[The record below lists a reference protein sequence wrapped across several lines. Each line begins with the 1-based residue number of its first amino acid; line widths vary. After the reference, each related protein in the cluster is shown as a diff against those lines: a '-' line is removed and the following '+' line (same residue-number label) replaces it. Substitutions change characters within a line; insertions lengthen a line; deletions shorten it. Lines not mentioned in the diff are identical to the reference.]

1 MSRRNAKVVAGG
13 IALVAA
19 LAYLRDPPWLGN
31 VTSGMREW
39 DYSESGTVFRWT
51 AGRASL
57 FIPSDA
63 KFVMIPLRS
72 GIPGPLN
79 LNGEVP
85 VEIRVDGRFLATI
98 RLTDPAA
105 WVRQELPL
113 GNRVTHRRFRRVDLH
128 VPRAVGQ
135 GNLGVMTGPP
145 TIW

>member
-1 MSRRNAKVVAGG
+1 MTRRRIAIIVGG
-13 IALVAA
+13 VALVAA
-19 LAYLRDPPWLGN
+19 LAYLRDPPWLAN

-39 DYSESGTVFRWT
+39 DYSDPRMVYRWT

-63 KFVMIPLRS
+63 KAVMIPLRS
-72 GIPGPLN
+72 GIPGPLM
-79 LNGEVP
+79 GEVP

-98 RLTDPAA
+98 ILTDPME
-105 WVRQELPL
+105 WVRKEIPL
-113 GNRVTHRRFRRVDLH
+113 GNRVTHRRFRRIDLH

>member
-1 MSRRNAKVVAGG
+1 MKGWKPAIIAGG

-19 LAYLRDPPWLGN
+19 LAYLRDPPWIGT

-39 DYSESGTVFRWT
+39 EYSDPETVFRWT

-63 KFVMIPLRS
+63 KAVVIPLRS
-72 GIPGPLN
+72 GIPGP

-85 VEIRVDGRFLATI
+85 VEIRVDGRFLASI
-98 RLTDPAA
+98 MLRDPAV

-113 GNRVTHRRFRRVDLH
+113 GNRVTNRRFRRIDLH

-135 GNLGVMTGPP
+135 GNRGVMTGPP
-145 TIW
+145 TVW

>member
-1 MSRRNAKVVAGG
+1 MTRRSIAIIVAG

-19 LAYLRDPPWLGN
+19 LAYLRDPPWLAN

-39 DYSESGTVFRWT
+39 DYSDPRMVFRWT

-63 KFVMIPLRS
+63 KAVMIPLRS
-72 GIPGPLN
+72 GIPGPLT
-79 LNGEVP
+79 GEVP

-98 RLTDPAA
+98 TLTDPME
-105 WVRQELPL
+105 WVRKELPL
-113 GNRVTHRRFRRVDLH
+113 GNRVTHRRFRRIDLH

>member
-1 MSRRNAKVVAGG
+1 MNGRNTKLVAGG
-13 IALVAA
+13 IALIGA
-19 LAYLRDPPWLGN
+19 LAYLYDPPWIGN

-39 DYSESGTVFRWT
+39 DYSEPGMVFRWT

-63 KFVMIPLRS
+63 KAVMIPLRS
-72 GIPGPLN
+72 GIPGPLT
-79 LNGEVP
+79 GEVP

-113 GNRVTHRRFRRVDLH
+113 GNRATHRRFRRIDLH

-135 GNLGVMTGPP
+135 GNRGVMTGPP

>member
-1 MSRRNAKVVAGG
+1 MTGRNAMVVAGG
-13 IALVAA
+13 IALIGA
-19 LAYLRDPPWLGN
+19 LAYLYDPPWIGN

-39 DYSESGTVFRWT
+39 DYSQPGMVFRWT

-63 KFVMIPLRS
+63 KAVMIPLRS
-72 GIPGPLN
+72 GYPGP
-79 LNGEVP
+79 GTGVVP

-98 RLTDPAA
+98 ALTDPDA

-113 GNRVTHRRFRRVDLH
+113 GNRRTHRRFRRIDLH
-128 VPRAVGQ
+128 VPRTVGE
-135 GNLGVMTGPP
+135 GVRGVMTGPP

>member
-1 MSRRNAKVVAGG
+1 MKTRRPAFFVSG

-19 LAYLRDPPWLGN
+19 LAYLRDPPWIGN

-39 DYSESGTVFRWT
+39 EYSDPETVFRWT

-63 KFVMIPLRS
+63 RAVMIPLRS
-72 GIPGPLN
+72 GIPGPLT
-79 LNGEVP
+79 GEVP

-98 RLTDPAA
+98 TLTDPAV
-105 WVRQELPL
+105 WVRRELPL
-113 GNRVTHRRFRRVDLH
+113 GNRPTHRRFRRIDLH

-135 GNLGVMTGPP
+135 GVRGIMTGPP

>member
-1 MSRRNAKVVAGG
+1 MTRRRTAIIAGAV
-13 IALVAA
+13 ALVAA

-39 DYSESGTVFRWT
+39 DYSEPRMVFRWT

-63 KFVMIPLRS
+63 RAVMIPLRS
-72 GIPGPLN
+72 GIPGPLM
-79 LNGEVP
+79 GEVP

-98 RLTDPAA
+98 TLTDPME
-105 WVRQELPL
+105 WVRRELPL
-113 GNRVTHRRFRRVDLH
+113 GNRVTHRRFRRIDLH

>member
-1 MSRRNAKVVAGG
+1 MSRRSAKVVAGG

-19 LAYLRDPPWLGN
+19 LAYLHDPPWIGN

-39 DYSESGTVFRWT
+39 EYSQPGMVFRWT

-57 FIPSDA
+57 FIPSEA
-63 KFVMIPLRS
+63 RAVLIPLRS
-72 GIPGPLN
+72 GYPGPLN
-79 LNGEVP
+79 GAVP

-98 RLTDPAA
+98 TLTDPDA

-113 GNRVTHRRFRRVDLH
+113 GNRPTHRRFRRIDLH
-128 VPRAVGQ
+128 VPRAVGE
-135 GNLGVMTGPP
+135 GVRGVMTGPP

>member
-1 MSRRNAKVVAGG
+1 MTRRRIAIIVGG
-13 IALVAA
+13 VALVAA
-19 LAYLRDPPWLGN
+19 LAYLRDPPWLAN

-39 DYSESGTVFRWT
+39 DYSDPRMVFRWT

-63 KFVMIPLRS
+63 KAVMIPLRS
-72 GIPGPLN
+72 GVPGPLM
-79 LNGEVP
+79 GEVP

-98 RLTDPAA
+98 TLTDPME

-113 GNRVTHRRFRRVDLH
+113 GNRVTHRRFRRIDLH
-128 VPRAVGQ
+128 VPRAVGE

>member
-1 MSRRNAKVVAGG
+1 MNRRTTKVIAGG
-13 IALVAA
+13 IALIGA
-19 LAYLRDPPWLGN
+19 LAYLYDPQWIGN

-39 DYSESGTVFRWT
+39 EYSDPAMVFRWT

-63 KFVMIPLRS
+63 TVVMIPLRS
-72 GIPGPLN
+72 GIPGPLM
-79 LNGEVP
+79 GEVP

-98 RLTDPAA
+98 TLTDPAA

-113 GNRVTHRRFRRVDLH
+113 GNRVTHRRFRRIDLH

-135 GNLGVMTGPP
+135 GNRGVMTGPP